1 MKIED
6 VTILGSGAAGSTAAL
21 YAARANLDPLVIE
34 GSTPGGQL
42 TITTDVENYPGFV
55 DGVQGPDLMMI
66 FKDQAMKFGARYE
79 IGHVTSVDLDNRPFK
94 ITIDEVNTIHTQTII
109 IATGATAKLLGL
121 ESESKLM
128 GRGVSACAT
137 CDGFF
142 FKDKEVIVVG
152 GGDTAMEESLFLTK
166 YASKVLVVHR
176 RDQLRASS
184 ILQDRAQSNDKIQF
198 IWNTTVN
205 DINGVEGNEVT
216 GVTLQNI
223 LTGETTHK
231 PIDGVFIAIGHTP
244 NSQLFHGKIDVDENG
259 YIQTLNGSETN
270 IEGVFACGDVQ
281 DPIYRQ
287 AVTAAGTGC
296 MAAID
301 AERFLSSKQFESLK
315 KTSKI

>member
-121 ESESKLM
+121 ESENRLM

-137 CDGFF
+137 CDGVF
-142 FKDKEVIVVG
+142 FKDKEVVVVG
-152 GGDTAMEESLFLTK
+152 GGDTAVEESLFLTK
-166 YASKVLVVHR
+166 YASKVFLVHR
-176 RDQLRASS
+176 RDQLRASN

-198 IWNTTVN
+198 IWNTIVN
-205 DINGVEGNEVT
+205 DIN
-216 GVTLQNI
+216 
-223 LTGETTHK
+223 
-231 PIDGVFIAIGHTP
+231 
-244 NSQLFHGKIDVDENG
+244 
-259 YIQTLNGSETN
+259 
-270 IEGVFACGDVQ
+270 
-281 DPIYRQ
+281 
-287 AVTAAGTGC
+287 
-296 MAAID
+296 
-301 AERFLSSKQFESLK
+301 LSL
-315 KTSKI
+315 IHI